1 MIPVANIYKKRG
13 VMFLQLTVTGR
24 HIEITEAIR
33 AYVEKKVEKLRKYS
47 DGLFDVHVIMEVE
60 KKGQSVE
67 ITLNGA
73 GCNLNSKE
81 TTADMYESIDKAV
94 DKMESQ
100 IKKHRE
106 KIKARKTTACML
118 KEIDEDD
125 LAVESEEKIVS
136 RRKIDG
142 KPISVEE
149 AIIHLETTKAVF
161 CAFINQETIRV
172 NVLYGCGDGR
182 FKLLES

>member
-1 MIPVANIYKKRG
+1 MK
-13 VMFLQLTVTGR
+13 LTVTGR

-33 AYVEKKVEKLRKYS
+33 TYVEKKVEKLRKYS

-73 GCNLNSKE
+73 GCSLNSKE
-81 TTADMYESIDKAV
+81 TTADMYESIDKSV

-100 IKKHRE
+100 LKKHRE
-106 KIKARKTTACML
+106 KIKARKTTACMIE
-118 KEIDEDD
+118 EIE
-125 LAVESEEKIVS
+125 ESELIGEPEEKIVS

-161 CAFINQETIRV
+161 CAFINQETGRV
-172 NVLYGCGDGR
+172 NVLYVCGAGR
-182 FKLLES
+182 FKLIES

>member
-1 MIPVANIYKKRG
+1 
-13 VMFLQLTVTGR
+13 MFLQLTITGR

-33 AYVEKKVEKLRKYS
+33 AYAEKRVEKLKKYS
-47 DGLFDVHVIMEVE
+47 DGLFDVHVIMEVG

-67 ITLNGA
+67 ITLSGA

-106 KIKARKTTACML
+106 KIKARKTTACMM
-118 KEIDEDD
+118 KEIEESE
-125 LAVESEEKIVS
+125 LVEELEEKIIG

-142 KPISVEE
+142 KPISEEE
-149 AIIHLETTKAVF
+149 AIIHLETTKMVF
-161 CAFINQETIRV
+161 HAFINQETDRV
-172 NVLYGCGDGR
+172 NVLYCCGEGR
-182 FKLLES
+182 FRLLES

>member
-1 MIPVANIYKKRG
+1 
-13 VMFLQLTVTGR
+13 MFLQLTVTGR

-33 AYVEKKVEKLRKYS
+33 SYVEKKVEKLKKYS
-47 DGLFDVHVIMEVE
+47 DGLFDIHVIMEVE

-106 KIKARKTTACML
+106 KIKVRKTTACML
-118 KEIDEDD
+118 KGIEESEIIE
-125 LAVESEEKIVS
+125 ESEEKIIS

-149 AIIHLETTKAVF
+149 AIIYLETKKTVF
-161 CAFINQETIRV
+161 HVFINQETNRA
-172 NVLYGCGDGR
+172 NVLYSCGDGR